1 MKFIYNIFIL
11 LSVVVVKA
19 QSFAPAAGFETSTA
33 IYKDSAVFVNW
44 ASGVTINRGL
54 KDIQNPANGYVTYG
68 SDAAVMAK
76 ADASIV
82 SLGDGGTAIVSF
94 DNPIVNGEGVDFAV
108 FENGFFENDT
118 SALAFL
124 EFAFVEVST
133 DGITYIR
140 FPAVSELQTELQI
153 GGFQNTDARYIHNL
167 AGKYTQFYGTPFD
180 LEDLKTSSVG
190 TTVNLN
196 EINYIKI
203 IDVVGIID
211 SEYTSFDSIDN
222 QINDPYPTPYAS
234 GGFDL
239 DAVGVIHDTSNT
251 VREDIVIFPNPVG
264 DFLHFKTAIT
274 PVKQVLVFST
284 QGKLLLATNLVNNID
299 VGFLTNGVYI
309 LKVYTDKQVFTTCF
323 LK

>member
-1 MKFIYNIFIL
+1 MA
-11 LSVVVVKA
+11 KA
-19 QSFAPAAGFETSTA
+19 QSFAPAVGFENSTA
-33 IYKDSAVFVNW
+33 IHKDSTVFVNW

-54 KDIQNPANGYVTYG
+54 KDIQNPVSGFVTYG
-68 SDAAVMAK
+68 IDTAAISK

-82 SLGDGGTAIVSF
+82 SLGDGGNAIISF
-94 DNPIVNGEGVDFAV
+94 DYPIVNGVGADFAV

-124 EFAFVEVST
+124 ELAFVEVST

-167 AGKYTQFYGTPFD
+167 AGKHTQFYGTPFD
-180 LEDLKTSSVG
+180 LDDLKTTSLE

-211 SEYTSFDSIDN
+211 SEYTSFDSIEN

-251 VREDIVIFPNPVG
+251 AMEGIVIYPNPVG
-264 DFLHFKTAIT
+264 DFLYFKTEIT
-274 PVKQVLVFST
+274 PVKKGLVFST
-284 QGKLLLATNLVNNID
+284 QGKLLIDTNVVNNID
-299 VGFLTNGVYI
+299 VSFLTNGVYI
-309 LKVYTDKQVFTTCF
+309 LKVYTEKQVFTTCF
-323 LK
+323 IK